1 MEKIER
7 TELKESFWNV
17 RNIGLV
23 VIPLIAANV
32 LLFYS
37 TFFYFGKDMYDDFIL
52 FSFLIGALPY
62 TTYRYVEFRRRK
74 IYEEIFPDFLA
85 DIASSVNSGMSI
97 PQAVAISSR
106 RDYGILTSE
115 IQKIHRLITWGISF
129 EDVLRR
135 FAFYLRSPFIEKFV
149 YLIIEANRSG
159 GDIRDILNSASKN
172 SKQLKEIERELKGN
186 IAPYVIIMYMIFAL
200 FLVMSVLLYYAF
212 FVPMSQVEGGEMIYG
227 ISLEGYKTL
236 FFRLMV
242 LEGFFNGLIMG
253 KIMNGKIISG
263 LKHSIIMIV
272 VSYSVFYVMGM

>member
-1 MEKIER
+1 MEKK
-7 TELKESFWNV
+7 ELKESFWSL
-17 RNIGLV
+17 RNIGLI
-23 VIPLIAANV
+23 VIPLIIATF

-37 TFFYFGKDMYDDFIL
+37 TLFYFNTDAYDDFIL

-62 TTYRYVEFRRRK
+62 TTYRYFEFRRIK
-74 IYEEIFPDFLA
+74 KYEEIFPDFLA

-97 PQAVAISSR
+97 PQAVAICSK
-106 RDYGILTSE
+106 RDYDVLTDE
-115 IQKIHRLITWGISF
+115 IRKIHRLITWGIPF
-129 EDVLRR
+129 EEVLKR
-135 FAFYLRSPFIEKFV
+135 FVFFIKSPFIEKFI

-186 IAPYVIIMYMIFAL
+186 IAPYMIIMYMIFGL
-200 FLVMSVLLYYAF
+200 FLAMIILLYHAF
-212 FVPMSQVEGGEMIYG
+212 LVPMSQIEGGEIIYG

-236 FFRLMV
+236 FFRLLM

-253 KIMNGKIISG
+253 KITNGKVISG

-272 VSYSVFYVMGM
+272 VSYIAFYFLGV

>member
-1 MEKIER
+1 MADKK
-7 TELKESFWNV
+7 ELKESFWTIK
-17 RNIGLV
+17 NIGLIV
-23 VIPLIAANV
+23 VPLVGANT

-37 TFFYFGKDMYDDFIL
+37 TLFHFNTDIYDDFIL

-62 TTYRYVEFRRRK
+62 TAYRYFEFRK
-74 IYEEIFPDFLA
+74 IKRYEEIFPDFLA

-97 PQAVAISSR
+97 PQAVNICSR
-106 RDYGILTSE
+106 RDYGILTYE
-115 IQKIHRLITWGISF
+115 IKKIHRLITWGIPF
-129 EDVLRR
+129 EEVLKR

-186 IAPYVIIMYMIFAL
+186 IAPYLIIMYMVFGL
-200 FLVMSVLLYYAF
+200 FLAMSVLLYYAF

-227 ISLEGYKTL
+227 ISLVGYKTL

-242 LEGFFNGLIMG
+242 LEGVFNGLIMG
-253 KIMNGKIISG
+253 KIMDGKVISG
-263 LKHSIIMIV
+263 LKHSIVMVI
-272 VSYSVFYVMGM
+272 VSYIVFYFMGV